1 MNTTTWILVA
11 NSSTAH
17 LYTNLGP
24 KKGLK
29 KLREFDHSA
38 SRDKGVDLVSDRPG
52 HYKSHGNGH
61 GAYNPA
67 TTPKQNEAQHFAIE
81 LAKELEQGR
90 SKNEFQRLILVSP
103 PAFMGMLNNHIGNH
117 LRHLVTDSFEKDYTR
132 STEKELAGHLENC
145 IFL

>member
-1 MNTTTWILVA
+1 MKN
-11 NSSTAH
+11 
-17 LYTNLGP
+17 
-24 KKGLK
+24 
-29 KLREFDHSA
+29 LREFAHSA
-38 SRDKGVDLVSDRPG
+38 SRDKGVDLDSDRPG
-52 HYKSHGNGH
+52 HYQSHGNGH

>member
-17 LYTNLGP
+17 LYINHGP

-29 KLREFDHSA
+29 KLKAFDHSA
-38 SRDKGVDLVSDRPG
+38 SRGKGADLVSDRPG
-52 HYKSHGNGH
+52 HNQSHGNGH

-81 LAKELEQGR
+81 LAREMEHGR
-90 SKNEFQRLILVSP
+90 SANEYQRLILVSP
-103 PAFMGMLNNHIGNH
+103 PAFMGMLNSH
-117 LRHLVTDSFEKDYTR
+117 LGSHVLGLVTDSFEKDYTKA
-132 STEKELAGHLENC
+132 TDKELVSHLESC
-145 IFL
+145 IYL